1 MALKIIGAEDG
12 VLEQM
17 RTAILDAIPGS
28 VVEVRPGGAGHFEI
42 SVTSEA
48 FRGQPRVRQHQSVYA
63 AVALFM
69 TGDAPPVH
77 AIDRLET
84 RTP

>member
-1 MALKIIGAEDG
+1 MALKIIGADDG
-12 VLEQM
+12 VVEEM
-17 RTAILDAIPGS
+17 RRAIREAIPDS
-28 VVEVRPGGAGHFEI
+28 EVDVRPGGAGHFEI
-42 SVTSEA
+42 SVVSEA

-63 AVALFM
+63 AVAPFM
-69 TGDAPPVH
+69 AGDAPPVH

>member
-12 VLEQM
+12 VLEKM
-17 RTAILDAIPGS
+17 RDAIRDAFPGS
-28 VVEVRPGGAGHFEI
+28 EVEVRPGGAGHFEI
-42 SVTSEA
+42 SVVSEA
-48 FRGQPRVRQHQSVYA
+48 FRGQARVRQHQSVYA
-63 AVALFM
+63 AVAPFM

>member
-12 VLEQM
+12 VVEQM
-17 RTAILDAIPGS
+17 RDAILEALPGS
-28 VVEVRPGGAGHFEI
+28 EVEVRPGGAGHFEI
-42 SVTSEA
+42 YVVSEV

-63 AVALFM
+63 AVAPFLA
-69 TGDAPPVH
+69 GDAPPVH